1 MPVQFSLQTSTSVL
15 IITGPVAGTS
25 DLNSQDVIDVTDPVR
40 AVAKKALADLCKTNQ
55 GVVPDGQKIIDTAV
69 DVLKNLPKD
78 QMPLM
83 RSGLNKAVTKS
94 GNM

>member
-1 MPVQFSLQTSTSVL
+1 M
-15 IITGPVAGTS
+15 
-25 DLNSQDVIDVTDPVR
+25 TDPVR
-40 AVAKKALADLCKTNQ
+40 AIAKQALADVCKTNP
-55 GVVPDGQKIIDTAV
+55 GVVPDPQKIIDAAV

-78 QMPLM
+78 EMPLT